1 MSYEAA
7 DAEDRAD
14 QAQREL
20 DEATDRIKELEAEV
34 AEWKKK
40 YETLHTLA
48 SNAYDATSHHLN
60 ALWNTL

>member
-1 MSYEAA
+1 
-7 DAEDRAD
+7 
-14 QAQREL
+14 
-20 DEATDRIKELEAEV
+20 V

>member
-20 DEATDRIKELEAEV
+20 DEATDRIKELAAEV
-34 AEWKKK
+34 AEWKEK
-40 YETLHTLA
+40 YETLHALA